1 MEYINKE
8 ALRILKLFVND
19 DITSV
24 KATVGAERKYFLV
37 PKEIYYKR
45 KDLIYTGRTL
55 FSDKAPKGQ
64 ELDHYFG
71 TIKPRVAAYTVHG
84 IRILYNICNEI
95 NSD

>member
-71 TIKPRVAAYTVHG
+71 DNQAQSSSLHCAWYKDI
-84 IRILYNICNEI
+84 I
-95 NSD
+95 